1 MAPTPAHRIA
11 LAIGEHLQRRP
22 RAISGVELPAAIWSK
37 CQTLNR
43 QLEMAR
49 TRDWNLAAC
58 RLEQDLRSQLQMLS
72 GQLSKLGESL
82 CCVRQD
88 VASAHDIYK
97 DIVSLESEFEDV
109 TWSRLQGTFS
119 VTTDEIVLDG
129 IALGRFQIELDWREL
144 PAAYFRVIALDPNPA
159 ASNDNVTHPHVEAES
174 LCAGDARLP
183 IQRAL
188 EQGRIADFFLIVNSV
203 LLTYNSGSPYVSLAD
218 WTGVTCSDCG
228 DSVDADDRYTCEK
241 CEHSLCESC
250 YRFCEACSS
259 NFCGD
264 CVMRCESCD
273 EDVCQHCQCTCKSC
287 RDTFCPRCVEENLC
301 DNCQQEATPPK
312 EDSAAPENVPRT
324 NGTQAE
330 ATLHTHGVEQV
341 AVLS

>member
-11 LAIGEHLQRRP
+11 LTICEHLHRRP
-22 RAISGVELPAAIWSK
+22 RANSGGEMPAAMWCR

-58 RLEQDLRSQLQMLS
+58 RLEQDLRTQLQMLS

-82 CCVRQD
+82 CCVRQE

-109 TWSRLQGTFS
+109 TWSRLQGTLS
-119 VTTDEIVLDG
+119 VTTEEIVLEG
-129 IALGRFQIELDWREL
+129 IGLGRFQIELDWREL

-218 WTGVTCSDCG
+218 WHGVHCSDCG
-228 DSVDADDRYTCEK
+228 DLVDPEVRHTCTECDRD
-241 CEHSLCESC
+241 LCESC
-250 YRFCEACSS
+250 YGYCEHCSGYFCCGCVTRCDACDEEVCHGCQQS
-259 NFCGD
+259 
-264 CVMRCESCD
+264 CESC
-273 EDVCQHCQCTCKSC
+273 ESTGCPSC
-287 RDTFCPRCVEENLC
+287 LKENLC
-301 DNCQQEATPPK
+301 ETCQQKSNEEEATAQASTRTSTCAPP
-312 EDSAAPENVPRT
+312 
-324 NGTQAE
+324 GI
-330 ATLHTHGVEQV
+330 
-341 AVLS
+341 